1 MDNQVREEILKR
13 FVDSGE
19 RERLYEIVKAKLNA
33 RGWQDHVRN
42 HCKEVLKNKDIKT
55 VTVDELCEDVLPY
68 AKNSVSDDVKVETM
82 EQIKSFLN
90 KTLSEVTK
98 E

>member
-42 HCKEVLKNKDIKT
+42 HCKEVLKNKDVKA